1 MRCKRGELAM
11 KYKFSKREIMLMY
24 ILLCIVVVLG
34 GWFFLLE
41 PSLSEKT
48 KVSTELSNKK
58 TELISAKTTY
68 ELYRGAKEQL
78 EKEQKTLVEITTG
91 FSSVMDN
98 EDIDQMLTG
107 LALLHGLRP
116 LTLNIDQ
123 QQAANLQSYTQ
134 EETNAEASPKSEGDD
149 SGILRSVDV
158 TMSVEGSLVSVYSL
172 ADSLKDDYS
181 IKLRNFSY
189 TSGEEKGTHVLDFTI
204 YMLSL

>member
-1 MRCKRGELAM
+1 M
-11 KYKFSKREIMLMY
+11 KYKLSKREIMLMY
-24 ILLCIVVVLG
+24 ILLCIIVVLG

-48 KVSTELSNKK
+48 KVSTELSNQK
-58 TELISAKTTY
+58 TELISAKTAY
-68 ELYRGAKEQL
+68 EVYRGAKEQL

-91 FSSVMDN
+91 FSNVMDN

-123 QQAANLQSYTQ
+123 QQAANLQTYNKEETAN
-134 EETNAEASPKSEGDD
+134 EETNVKSEDD
-149 SGILRSVDV
+149 TNGILRSVDV
-158 TMSVEGSLVSVYSL
+158 TMSVEGNLTSVYSL
-172 ADSLKDDYS
+172 ADSLKDDHS

-204 YMLSL
+204 YMLNL

>member
-1 MRCKRGELAM
+1 M
-11 KYKFSKREIMLMY
+11 KYKLSKREIMLMY
-24 ILLCIVVVLG
+24 ILLCIIVVLG

-48 KVSTELSNKK
+48 KVSTELSNQK

-68 ELYRGAKEQL
+68 EVYRGAKEQL

-91 FSSVMDN
+91 FSNVMDN

-116 LTLNIDQ
+116 LTLDINE
-123 QQAANLQSYTQ
+123 QQAANLQSYS
-134 EETNAEASPKSEGDD
+134 EESKKEEKADATNSEVVDN
-149 SGILRSVDV
+149 GILRSVDV
-158 TMSVEGSLVSVYSL
+158 TMSVEGSLASVYSL

-189 TSGEEKGTHVLDFTI
+189 TSGEEKGMHVLDFTI
-204 YMLSL
+204 YMLNL